1 MMSQSFRPRWTP
13 TASRELSTTS
23 SESAR
28 SLEYQAMPLKY
39 KALAVDLDGT
49 LLHSDER
56 VTPRSINA
64 LRAAE
69 AAGLRIIIATARWY
83 QLAERVAHEIDAH
96 EPIIACAGA
105 QVRRPDTG
113 EDLLDLRMPAEFAEQ
128 LYAVLDTRRCV
139 ACIALD
145 DEVLIKMDGKPV
157 PGRFP
162 PEVIIVPRL
171 AGEAKAAPRVVLIQG
186 TDASAQVVAQLQDRW
201 QDRVRFVESF
211 SSQRKRMLTLTA
223 AGADKGAALALAC
236 SAIGI
241 AAAEVIA
248 FGDAEADLEMF
259 RVAGTSVAMGQAS
272 DHVKSCATAVTL
284 NNDDDGVAVAIER
297 LLATG
302 ALA

>member
-1 MMSQSFRPRWTP
+1 
-13 TASRELSTTS
+13 
-23 SESAR
+23 
-28 SLEYQAMPLKY
+28 MPLKY

-56 VTPRSINA
+56 VTPRSIAA

-69 AAGLRIIIATARWY
+69 SAGLRVIIATARWY
-83 QLAERVAHEIDAH
+83 QLAERVAREIDAH

-105 QVRRPDTG
+105 QVRHPDKVRRPD
-113 EDLLDLRMPAEFAEQ
+113 EAHDDLLDLRMPADFAEQ

-145 DEVLIKMDGKPV
+145 QDVLIKMDGTPE

-162 PEVIIVPRL
+162 PEVIVVPRL
-171 AGEAKAAPRVVLIQG
+171 AGEARVAPRIALIQG
-186 TDASAQVVAQLQDRW
+186 TDASAQVVAQLRERW

-211 SSQRKRMLTLTA
+211 SSQRKSMLTLTA
-223 AGADKGAALALAC
+223 AGADKGAALALA
-236 SAIGI
+236 STAMGI
-241 AAAEVIA
+241 APAEVIA

-259 RVAGTSVAMGQAS
+259 RVAGASVAMGQAS
-272 DHVKSCATAVTL
+272 DHVKSFATAVTL
-284 NNDDDGVAVAIER
+284 SNDDDGVAVAIER

-302 ALA
+302 TLA